1 VNNFWPQWQLQKPVF
16 TDSPTHRLKEIAIAQ
31 HRCRKHS
38 ESKQAALE
46 REFCN
51 LQSRADPNNADH
63 CCGLLKIKDLLQ
75 AMDDE
80 MIEGCILRSKE
91 QWTELGEKPTRYFY

>member
-1 VNNFWPQWQLQKPVF
+1 MAVTKTCLHRL
-16 TDSPTHRLKEIAIAQ
+16 TDSPTQRNCHCPQ
-31 HRCRKHS
+31 HHCRKHS